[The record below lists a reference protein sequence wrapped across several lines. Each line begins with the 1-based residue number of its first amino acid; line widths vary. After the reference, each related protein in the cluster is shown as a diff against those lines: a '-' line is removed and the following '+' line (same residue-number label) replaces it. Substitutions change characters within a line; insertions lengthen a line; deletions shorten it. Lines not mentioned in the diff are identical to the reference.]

1 MEETLLIVC
10 NFSPVSY
17 DSYQVGVPFAGKYKE
32 IFNSDNG
39 KYGGLGVVNTRA
51 KNAVHAECEE
61 SKDQQK
67 IVRDVV

>member
-51 KNAVHAECEE
+51 KNAVRAEC
-61 SKDQQK
+61 DNRK
-67 IVRDVV
+67 IL